1 MFQQTL
7 LSSGLVNLDNIFG
20 DGNQNEAIVNQQQF
34 NFSLEKREYGNDNN
48 MNNMNMN
55 INNLEQI
62 NSGNNLN
69 QYVSNESSPFDF

>member
-1 MFQQTL
+1 
-7 LSSGLVNLDNIFG
+7 
-20 DGNQNEAIVNQQQF
+20 
-34 NFSLEKREYGNDNN
+34 